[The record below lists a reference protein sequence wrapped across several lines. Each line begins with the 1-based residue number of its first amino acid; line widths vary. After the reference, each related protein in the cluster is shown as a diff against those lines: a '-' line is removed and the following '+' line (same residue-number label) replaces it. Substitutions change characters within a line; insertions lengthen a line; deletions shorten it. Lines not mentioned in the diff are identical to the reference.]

1 MRKKIILSF
10 LILFFLFTAGAGITM
25 LSLYKTTSDL
35 QTVINLHRVEIVR
48 QDLVIR
54 AQTVQS
60 HLYSFGTAFGPELDV
75 IVDNVI
81 ELDGSAKKCLQ
92 CHHNPQITRELT
104 GMVDLMEQY
113 EDALSYL
120 ITTSANPERIERLRL
135 VAIGLGDSLLN
146 QAQEMTLKAGQKLSD
161 KTFRSM
167 KEIQNSRFILIF
179 TLALSFVL
187 ALVIAVSVTR
197 GVTGPIN
204 ELVGATRRIK
214 AGDLGYTT
222 PLESKDE
229 FGELATA
236 FNEMSLSLGESNKK
250 ILRHLHN
257 LSNLYSLTL
266 AFHSLTNEKDLYREL
281 AHGVADLV
289 GAEQCGLLIRDAG
302 EFVHV
307 EQAVGLT
314 PEEVGRLRYP
324 EEAVET
330 LCEPEGKRACIFNER
345 LSSSPLWEAER
356 DLEVKNLMLVWV
368 RQKEELVGAIRVAN
382 KQSGPFTEEDIRPLA
397 ILTNNL
403 SVAMENAR
411 LYDDLRRQMQELQDA
426 QEQLI
431 QASKLVAIGELA
443 SNVAH
448 ELNNPLTSVLGYA
461 ELIKEEKDFQGVLRD
476 IDVIE
481 RESLRAREIVRQLL
495 EFARKRSLTMEELD
509 INCVLKDVI
518 ELVHIQIRDNHI
530 DVCQDYQAAVPI
542 KGDKNQLKQ
551 VLINLTNNAIFAME
565 KHGVLGIS
573 TWSDPTHVYVKV
585 SDTGVGIPP
594 GIRSRIFDPFFS
606 TKKEKGTGIGLSISY
621 KIVQSHG
628 GRIEVESEESKGSAF
643 TIVLPV
649 EAPPP
654 DTTST

>member
-307 EQAVGLT
+307 EQAVGL
-314 PEEVGRLRYP
+314 
-324 EEAVET
+324 
-330 LCEPEGKRACIFNER
+330 N
-345 LSSSPLWEAER
+345 
-356 DLEVKNLMLVWV
+356 LEVKNLMLVWV

-509 INCVLKDVI
+509 INRVLKDVI